1 MTTWTVLNIIG
12 WIFLIASWVTP
23 RLMKDSMDKPF
34 IGGVL
39 AAFACGV
46 FVSGLVVQLIG

>member
-12 WIFLIASWVTP
+12 WVFLIASWVTP
-23 RLMKDSMDKPF
+23 RLMKNDMDKSF

-39 AAFACGV
+39 AALACGV
-46 FVSGLVVQLIG
+46 FISGVVVQIMN